1 MRTQNQEGPQ
11 VSQTFWREGG
21 KNNTLIG
28 ALQYEASTA
37 RTNRW
42 TKSTAAEH
50 KTRCRHRQTAL
61 GRAKLHIASKLQT
74 TIAHTN
80 HSQGD
85 PQSPKSAAFT
95 FSSSCTRYDFSLAV
109 PGCSRVF
116 AASREYWRSSSSA
129 NFSLAAGDLAF
140 ACVRWAAAL
149 LSSMAVSSLAM
160 CNLDGGTRVPA
171 RPNYTTHSTHPLHRS
186 SQHALL

>member
-1 MRTQNQEGPQ
+1 MDKEYRSRTQNAVRTPPNRPRQRETAHRF
-11 VSQTFWREGG
+11 QT
-21 KNNTLIG
+21 
-28 ALQYEASTA
+28 
-37 RTNRW
+37 
-42 TKSTAAEH
+42 
-50 KTRCRHRQTAL
+50 
-61 GRAKLHIASKLQT
+61 QT

-95 FSSSCTRYDFSLAV
+95 FSSSCTRYDFSLAM

-160 CNLDGGTRVPA
+160 CNLDGGTRIPA
-171 RPNYTTHSTHPLHRS
+171 RPNYTTHPTHPLHRS